1 MEAAMKVEALPP
13 AALTKLISLHAD
25 VQVAQAAAI
34 DLAERIAKAEII
46 WRTDEPRDELAEA
59 WPELA
64 AAEKR
69 FKTAAAIKSV
79 VHVWLDQLPA
89 STTVRM
95 REINV
100 ALGQGQSVQETLT
113 RTRQSIATAIK
124 KRDRLQR
131 APVASADLA
140 RRIAAYVDRL
150 AELARPLVTGIGE
163 GETLDVRW
171 PSKLEGLNRNNR
183 SGYSAGEAHPLLLT
197 ALLHRQVLIDAITEE
212 AARSVHAVCPVERRP
227 ARIAELT
234 AAIERLGYEE
244 EALIELARAE
254 GTAIDRRVD
263 ADPRAILGVELVSED
278 ERRADVS
285 PVAILAVAVV
295 AGTPAV
301 AA

>member
-1 MEAAMKVEALPP
+1 MKPQHLPP
-13 AALTKLISLHAD
+13 AALVKLLALD
-25 VQVAQAAAI
+25 GDAEAAQGAAVA
-34 DLAERIAKAEII
+34 LAERITTAETI
-46 WRTDEPRDELAEA
+46 WRTGEPRYELAEV
-59 WPELA
+59 WGQLA

-69 FKTAAAIKSV
+69 FKTASAVRSV
-79 VHVWLDQLPA
+79 VHDWLDQLPT
-89 STTVRM
+89 STTLRVR
-95 REINV
+95 EVNV
-100 ALGQGQSVQETLT
+100 ALGHGQSAQEALA

-124 KRDRLQR
+124 KRDRLQW
-131 APVASADLA
+131 APVASPDLT

-163 GETLDVRW
+163 GQTLDVRW
-171 PSKLEGLNRNNR
+171 PTKVEGLSRNNR
-183 SGYSAGEAHPLLLT
+183 TGYSAVEAHPLLVT

-234 AAIERLGYEE
+234 AAIERLGYKE

-263 ADPRAILGVELVSED
+263 ADPRAILGVELASED

-285 PVAILAVAVV
+285 PVTILAVAVV